1 MLIVMSKRL
10 QRTVTGAT
18 IERVI
23 GISTEER
30 VVATNAVDIVS
41 LFDVHVVLSLPELP
55 VMTAM

>member
-1 MLIVMSKRL
+1 MSKRL